1 LKIARA
7 RTTIASSGKE
17 TPMKLV
23 ARLPR
28 VLALLVLPVLPAL
41 AEGAPAAP
49 VLVRAGRLVDVAA
62 GKVLADQGVL
72 VDDGRIREV
81 GPYAAVAGHA
91 AGAAVVDLSR
101 ATVLPGLIDVHT
113 HIGWYFNRKGRLHTE
128 KDGDTPAQSALAAAG
143 NAWATLAAG
152 FTTIQSVG
160 APEDADLR
168 DAVARGEI
176 PGPRILTSLEP
187 LDETTGPPQKMREVV
202 RERKAQGAD
211 VIKIFAS
218 KSIRDGGEPT
228 LSQEQLDAAC
238 GEAKA
243 LGLRTLVHAHSP
255 ESMRRASTAGCTQ
268 IEHGIFATREVLAL
282 MASRGTIFD
291 PQCNLIFRNY
301 LENKAKYLGIE
312 NYTEAGFAAME
323 KAVPLAVAAVKLAL
337 SVPGLKMAY
346 GTDAVA
352 GAHGRN
358 AEDLICRVREA
369 GEEPLR
375 AIEAATRDS
384 AESLGLGKEIG
395 TLAPGY
401 RADLIAVDGDPTAEI
416 EALRRVVFVMKDG
429 TIRRGAPAVGAA
441 PAASRTR

>member
-1 LKIARA
+1 MRFVRPLVSVLFLAGIAGA
-7 RTTIASSGKE
+7 APS
-17 TPMKLV
+17 
-23 ARLPR
+23 
-28 VLALLVLPVLPAL
+28 PVLL
-41 AEGAPAAP
+41 K
-49 VLVRAGRLVDVAA
+49 AGRLVDVAA

-72 VDDGRIREV
+72 VEDGRIREV
-81 GPYAAVAGHA
+81 GPFAAVSAHA
-91 AGAAVVDLSR
+91 RGAAVVDLSR

-113 HIGWYFNRKGRLHTE
+113 HIGWYFNRQGRLHTE

-143 NAWATLAAG
+143 NAWATLSGG

-168 DAVARGEI
+168 DAVARGVI

-187 LDETTGPPQKMREVV
+187 LDETTGPPEKMREVV

-211 VIKIFAS
+211 LIKIFAS

-228 LSQEQLDAAC
+228 LSREQLDAAC
-238 GEAKA
+238 GEAKS
-243 LGLRTLVHAHSP
+243 LGLRTLVHAHSA
-255 ESMRRASTAGCTQ
+255 ESMRRATLAGCTQ

-323 KAVPLAVAAVKLAL
+323 KAVPLAVAALKLAF

-358 AEDLICRVREA
+358 VEDLICRVREA
-369 GEEPLR
+369 GEPPLH
-375 AIEAATRDS
+375 AIATATRDS
-384 AESLGLGKEIG
+384 ADSLGLGKEIG
-395 TLAPGY
+395 TIAPGY
-401 RADLIAVDGDPTAEI
+401 RADVIAVDGDPSAEI

-429 TIRRGAPAVGAA
+429 KVYRGAA
-441 PAASRTR
+441 PATPAK